1 MPTRF
6 YTLLLCLPLLLLAA
20 CLQNAEN
27 NRVPVRYTVL
37 VRDSYTGESIEG
49 AEVALTGEDE
59 TERKLKTNDAGRVV
73 FPSLESYVNQV
84 IVTKKDYIPTD
95 TVDVVTV
102 SDTSLSLM
110 LRTLNLTLTPKDSA
124 SADSTTDS
132 E

>member
-6 YTLLLCLPLLLLAA
+6 YMLFLCLPLLLLAG
-20 CLQNAEN
+20 CLQNAESS
-27 NRVPVRYTVL
+27 RVPVRYPVL
-37 VRDSYTGESIEG
+37 VRDSYTGETIEG

>member
-1 MPTRF
+1 MPKPL
-6 YTLLLCLPLLLLAA
+6 YTLFLCISMLLLSA

-27 NRVPVRYTVL
+27 DRIPVRYTIL

-49 AEVALTGEDE
+49 ADVALTGEDE
-59 TERKLKTNDAGRVV
+59 TERTLKTNDAGKVI

-132 E
+132 K